1 MKLAEALIERKDLQT
16 RQEELRNRLTL
27 NALVQE
33 GETPAEDP
41 IQLLEEL
48 DAVNSRLEALV
59 AQINLTN
66 AAPRADGSTL
76 TQMLAHRESLS
87 QKVSIMN
94 SLLDRASGTVMR
106 GTRTEVK
113 ILSTVPVAELR
124 KRVDGLSKELRECD
138 TQIQALNWLTE
149 LQ

>member
-16 RQEELRNRLTL
+16 RQEELRNRLVM

-33 GETPAEDP
+33 GEAPAEDP
-41 IQLLEEL
+41 VQLLAEL
-48 DAVNSRLEALV
+48 NAVNSRLETLV
-59 AQINLTN
+59 TQINLTN
-66 AAPRADGSTL
+66 ATPLADGGTL
-76 TQMLAHRESLS
+76 TQMLAHRESLT
-87 QKVSIMN
+87 QRVSIMN

-124 KRVDGLSKELRECD
+124 KQVDAVSKELRECD
-138 TQIQALNWLTE
+138 TKIQALNWLTE
-149 LQ
+149 LK